1 MSTFTP
7 ITNVP
12 RPTGTWTENG
22 STEDIPNMVFSLT
35 FSVLP
40 RDVGFILGSKAFK
53 IKRINAESG
62 AHADLKQPMTP
73 DGLPFF
79 FIQSFDP
86 RAVQTCYAMIQ
97 QEAVKAE
104 ALNTG
109 KMPRYMKS
117 PEKTES
123 SKPQAPKQEV
133 VSKTIQINESDAGL
147 IIGKRG
153 ATIRELKNQFNLHS
167 AQISGGILTISGTA
181 GTADLSGAEKYLK
194 QTFHKC
200 FNYTCAAEDEDEDEG
215 ETMTMDEYRLKKSME
230 WPKAKTPSPP
240 TSPEPGAFTN
250 QTQLQKKSEKD
261 QSTAYKF

>member
-1 MSTFTP
+1 MSSSSLSGATAAF
-7 ITNVP
+7 VP
-12 RPTGTWTENG
+12 RPTGTWTVE
-22 STEDIPNMVFSLT
+22 TDPEEMPNMVFSLT

-53 IKRINAESG
+53 IKHINAESG

-117 PEKTES
+117 SPKTQTET
-123 SKPQAPKQEV
+123 PKEV
-133 VSKTIQINESDAGL
+133 VSKTIQFNESDAGL

-153 ATIRELKNQFNLHS
+153 ATIRELKQKFNLHS
-167 AQISGGILTISGTA
+167 AQISEGILTISGTA
-181 GTADLSGAEKYLK
+181 GTADLDGAEKYLK
-194 QTFHKC
+194 QTFPKC
-200 FNYTCAAEDEDEDEG
+200 FNYTCADEDEDEDEG

-230 WPKAKTPSPP
+230 WPKPSTPPP
-240 TSPEPGAFTN
+240 PPEPGAFTN
-250 QTQLQKKSEKD
+250 QTQIQKKSDKD
-261 QSTAYKF
+261 HATTAYKF